1 RAEVER
7 QLERSESCRRELEEL
22 KATLELVTNA
32 LEGSPSYSFQQRR
45 MERVLSARK
54 RTWPLRIRFP
64 SRRLTA
70 AAAALLLT
78 SVTAFAFLAY
88 RGLGSLAPE
97 MQQGSYSSA
106 TLSMDS
112 AGRTGGLAPL
122 AGSAGPVAESRKSSR
137 SRSLRRQEGPSD
149 KISDN
154 NFFAEGEVAFSD
166 DAGEELEEE
175 GAAELPQAGKPTAQS
190 SFSRKRMPQKLRKSA
205 KVEPPTAP
213 AAATAP
219 PPAPERAK
227 QGRKAEVRAAKA
239 SKDGESRLSPS
250 KKEGQSAV
258 VDNIGIG
265 GGAAGAYGHRYAKG
279 KLVKEK
285 AKFGAA
291 ASNENAKRDAKLA
304 ESSLAQAGEATVSG
318 LGRTSNTPSSA
329 GKLNLREKDVQQQKR
344 QLLGKTTI
352 TERLRPKTIK
362 EPIIMRK
369 IEAPEEEKKEGLDKI
384 ADANQSLQK
393 EGWAFNA
400 ERDQRRA
407 RGNDEKHAG
416 ASLFFEQLG
425 NSSKQND
432 APGQW

>member
-1 RAEVER
+1 MSNVEHDNPASSGDLAAESDSDLRYLLSAYLLDSLSEEGQAEVER
-7 QLERSESCRRELEEL
+7 QLERSESCRRELDEL
-22 KATLELVTNA
+22 KATLELVTDA
-32 LEGSPSYSFQQRR
+32 LAGEAEDSSSYSFQQRR

-97 MQQGSYSSA
+97 MQRESYSSA

-112 AGRTGGLAPL
+112 AGRIGGLAPL

-137 SRSLRRQEGPSD
+137 SRSLRRQESSSD
-149 KISDN
+149 QISDDS
-154 NFFAEGEVAFSD
+154 FFAEEEAAFGD
-166 DAGEELEEE
+166 DAGERVPATGEELEEGE
-175 GAAELPQAGKPTAQS
+175 AELPQADKPTAQS
-190 SFSRKRMPQKLRKSA
+190 SFSIKRMPQKLRKSA

-258 VDNIGIG
+258 VD
-265 GGAAGAYGHRYAKG
+265 
-279 KLVKEK
+279 
-285 AKFGAA
+285 
-291 ASNENAKRDAKLA
+291 
-304 ESSLAQAGEATVSG
+304 
-318 LGRTSNTPSSA
+318 
-329 GKLNLREKDVQQQKR
+329 
-344 QLLGKTTI
+344 
-352 TERLRPKTIK
+352 
-362 EPIIMRK
+362 
-369 IEAPEEEKKEGLDKI
+369 
-384 ADANQSLQK
+384 
-393 EGWAFNA
+393 
-400 ERDQRRA
+400 
-407 RGNDEKHAG
+407 
-416 ASLFFEQLG
+416 
-425 NSSKQND
+425 
-432 APGQW
+432 